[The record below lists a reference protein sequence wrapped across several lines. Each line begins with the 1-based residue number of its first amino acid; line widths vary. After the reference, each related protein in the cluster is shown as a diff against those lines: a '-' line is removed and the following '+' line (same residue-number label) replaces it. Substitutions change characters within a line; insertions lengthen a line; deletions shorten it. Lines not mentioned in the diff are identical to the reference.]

1 MQWGG
6 FGNLSSGQ
14 VNSALGKTGSRY
26 QVGQPYAGNPTQYQ
40 MTNDDRRAIAEQ
52 NGNLAR
58 ANATNGGLN
67 MGGGQGGGGGG
78 MGGMIG
84 GMMGGGGGGGG
95 LGGLGGGGQKETY
108 DAPPPGETQAQMI
121 ERQQWLRN
129 QAQANR
135 VSNVA
140 SIVGK
145 IFGF

>member
-1 MQWGG
+1 MNWGG

-14 VNSALGKTGSRY
+14 VNDALGKTGSKY
-26 QVGQPYAGNPTQYQ
+26 QVGQPYAGNPTKFQLS
-40 MTNDDRRAIAEQ
+40 NEDRMRMAKE
-52 NGNLAR
+52 NGNWDR
-58 ANATNGGLN
+58 ANATNGGLD
-67 MGGGQGGGGGG
+67 MGGAQGGGGGG
-78 MGGMIG
+78 MGGMLG

-95 LGGLGGGGQKETY
+95 LMGGGGEKTY
-108 DAPPPGETQAQMI
+108 QAPPPSETQAQMI

-129 QAQANR
+129 EGRARA